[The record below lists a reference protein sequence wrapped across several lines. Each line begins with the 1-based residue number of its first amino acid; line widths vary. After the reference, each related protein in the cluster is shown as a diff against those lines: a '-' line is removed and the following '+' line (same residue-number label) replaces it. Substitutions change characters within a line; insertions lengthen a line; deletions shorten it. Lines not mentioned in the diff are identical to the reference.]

1 MTIAEPTNPI
11 SRATGSN
18 APPRKGLNIALWI
31 VQVLLA
37 LLFVFAGVMKLV
49 MPLEQMAGPVAFPG
63 WFLRFIGVVE
73 LLGGL
78 GLILPG
84 LLRIRTSLTV
94 WAAAGLVIVMI
105 GAVGTTLAGGSE
117 TAGMAVI
124 PAVTGLLAAFV
135 AYGRWRLVPLRS
147 KR

>member
-1 MTIAEPTNPI
+1 MTIAESNPI
-11 SRATGSN
+11 QPSREAS
-18 APPRKGLNIALWI
+18 PRKGLNIALWI
-31 VQVLLA
+31 VQVLLG
-37 LLFVFAGVMKLV
+37 LLFIWAGGMKLV
-49 MPLEQMAGPVAFPG
+49 MPLEKMAGPVDLPG

-84 LLRIRTSLTV
+84 LLRIRTSLTA

-105 GAVGTTLAGGSE
+105 GAVGITLAGGPK
-117 TAGMAVI
+117 TAGMAVV